1 MIILKKSVPI
11 GFEDFK
17 RIIDGNMYY
26 VDKSFMIKN
35 LIDNMGSVNL
45 FTRPRR
51 FGKTLNLSMIRRFFE
66 EELDENGEKI
76 ENAYLFDGLDIAA
89 CGEEYMDQQGRYP
102 VINLSLKAAKQPTFE
117 MAVAS
122 LVDEIAKEYKRHAYI
137 LSWEGISENDKTR
150 FRAVMNQKAQDVEY
164 AKALDFLSSCLAKYH
179 GKRTIILL
187 DEYDVPLANWDA
199 IPRPYWSNTSSN
211 SIVKELVENADSE
224 VRQEIEKLIAGGT
237 IKKPVYEDI
246 TYDLIYDSQDNLWNF
261 LYFTGYLKAG
271 GGSLEDDTNYMK
283 LMIPNTEIRTIYKRT
298 ILTWFDKRVKNLE
311 RSELIFA
318 LEKGDCEKI
327 ETFISKQLLDT
338 ISFYDYAENYYHG
351 FLAGILKGAGKY
363 LVVSNRESG
372 TGRPDILLKTPS
384 VRGAAVI
391 LELKVSDSF
400 QGMEQECNKAL
411 KQVEEMDYEAELRAE
426 GYDNI
431 KKYGVSFYQKECMVR
446 K

>member
-1 MIILKKSVPI
+1 
-11 GFEDFK
+11 
-17 RIIDGNMYY
+17 
-26 VDKSFMIKN
+26 
-35 LIDNMGSVNL
+35 
-45 FTRPRR
+45 
-51 FGKTLNLSMIRRFFE
+51 
-66 EELDENGEKI
+66 
-76 ENAYLFDGLDIAA
+76 
-89 CGEEYMDQQGRYP
+89 
-102 VINLSLKAAKQPTFE
+102 
-117 MAVAS
+117 
-122 LVDEIAKEYKRHAYI
+122 
-137 LSWEGISENDKTR
+137 
-150 FRAVMNQKAQDVEY
+150 
-164 AKALDFLSSCLAKYH
+164 
-179 GKRTIILL
+179 
-187 DEYDVPLANWDA
+187 
-199 IPRPYWSNTSSN
+199 
-211 SIVKELVENADSE
+211 
-224 VRQEIEKLIAGGT
+224 
-237 IKKPVYEDI
+237 
-246 TYDLIYDSQDNLWNF
+246 
-261 LYFTGYLKAG
+261 
-271 GGSLEDDTNYMK
+271 MK
-283 LMIPNTEIRTIYKRT
+283 LTIPNTEIRTIYKRA

-411 KQVEEMDYEAELRAE
+411 KQIEEMDYEAELRTE

-431 KKYGVSFYQKECMVR
+431 KKYGVSFYRKECMVR